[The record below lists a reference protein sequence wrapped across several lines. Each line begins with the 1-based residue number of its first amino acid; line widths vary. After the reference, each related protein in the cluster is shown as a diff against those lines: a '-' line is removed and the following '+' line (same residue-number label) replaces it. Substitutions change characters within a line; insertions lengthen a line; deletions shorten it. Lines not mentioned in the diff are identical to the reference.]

1 MSSGTFSYRAVD
13 EAGNTRRGVSHA
25 RTRVE
30 AYRRIT
36 ATGLT
41 PVKISR
47 STGPRRL
54 KSKGVKARDV
64 THFTHQLSVLIAARI
79 PVSEGLRTIGDQEPS
94 AALRRMVLDVATRI
108 EAGEPI
114 ADALS
119 AHQTVFGE
127 VYIETIRAA
136 EQSGTLGAVLEYL
149 SEMLERSQDL
159 AHQIR
164 SALAYPFCVVAVL
177 MGAVTFL
184 LGFVVPRFGHMYE
197 RRGVELPML
206 TKMMVLLGDSIQT
219 FWWLYLLGFGIGVL
233 TLRKTWR
240 SSAGRTM
247 IERALHKVPYLSDL
261 LVAVAI
267 ARFSRILG
275 LCISAGV
282 NLIDSIELAGRSS
295 GREMLRSDSD
305 RIIRGIQSGSRLGE
319 LLEQC
324 AYLTPF
330 VRRMLAAG
338 ENSGELPR
346 MCSIVARHYERETT
360 TMTKYLTTVLEPVL
374 IVLVAAVVLVV
385 ALSVFLPMWDMV
397 TLLG

>member
-13 EAGNTRRGVSHA
+13 EAGNARRGVSRA
-25 RTRVE
+25 QTRVE

-36 ATGLT
+36 AIGLT
-41 PVKISR
+41 PVKISKSSR
-47 STGPRRL
+47 SQRFGT
-54 KSKGVKARDV
+54 KGVKARDI

-94 AALRRMVLDVATRI
+94 AALRHMVLDIATRI
-108 EAGEPI
+108 ESGEPI

-119 AHQTVFGE
+119 EHQAVFGE
-127 VYIETIRAA
+127 VYVETIRAA

-149 SEMLERSQDL
+149 SETLERSQDL
-159 AHQIR
+159 SHQVR
-164 SALAYPFCVVAVL
+164 SALAYPLCVVTVL

-184 LGFVVPRFGHMYE
+184 LGFVVPRFAHMYE
-197 RRGVELPML
+197 RRGVDLPLL
-206 TKMMVLLGDSIQT
+206 TKVMMLLGDSIQT
-219 FWWLYLLGFGIGVL
+219 FWWLYLLGIGIGVL
-233 TLRKTWR
+233 ALRKTWR

-282 NLIDSIELAGRSS
+282 NLIDSIELAGRTS

-324 AYLTPF
+324 AYLSPF